1 MTRGNPYRYQQHN
14 PSLAWGIGTVGGRP
28 SRQTETPSSQPET
41 RRQTSR
47 TFGGRGLP
55 GSPPPNLDYLSHWFH
70 LHLTG
75 DATFRGSQ
83 RVSKNPTDSSFLLQG
98 APIPSLPSLYTAGAF
113 MLLKSSF
120 PFVRAASTPTPFS
133 CRPPSCSKPLCPP
146 QTGTLCSNSGSWELV
161 AWRAPTWE
169 PAGEAATLCLPR
181 PPPPALSPA
190 SRSLQLALCTPTFL
204 EEGNRDGS
212 RQQRSRKGVVGRKGV
227 LLEVRTLQVPAA
239 EVKSR
244 RSSGTGLP
252 WLAGRAPSKHGAR
265 VRSGRDGL
273 GRAGV

>member
-1 MTRGNPYRYQQHN
+1 MPILFR
-14 PSLAWGIGTVGGRP
+14 
-28 SRQTETPSSQPET
+28 TP
-41 RRQTSR
+41 
-47 TFGGRGLP
+47 
-55 GSPPPNLDYLSHWFH
+55 LSVD
-70 LHLTG
+70 T
-75 DATFRGSQ
+75 TFRGSQ

-98 APIPSLPSLYTAGAF
+98 APIPSLPSLYAAGAF

-133 CRPPSCSKPLCPP
+133 CWLPFCSKPLCPP
-146 QTGTLCSNSGSWELV
+146 QTGTLCSNSGSRELV

-169 PAGEAATLCLPR
+169 PAGEAVTLCFPG
-181 PPPPALSPA
+181 PPPHSTALSPA

-204 EEGNRDGS
+204 EEGNQDGS
-212 RQQRSRKGVVGRKGV
+212 RQQRSTKRVVGPKGV
-227 LLEVRTLQVPAA
+227 LRGVRTLQVPAA
-239 EVKSR
+239 EVESR

>member
-181 PPPPALSPA
+181 PPPQHSAPRRAASSWPSAPQLSWKKEIGTA
-190 SRSLQLALCTPTFL
+190 A
-204 EEGNRDGS
+204 GS
-212 RQQRSRKGVVGRKGV
+212 KDQGREWWGGKV
-227 LLEVRTLQVPAA
+227 SCW
-239 EVKSR
+239 KS
-244 RSSGTGLP
+244 G
-252 WLAGRAPSKHGAR
+252 PSKY
-265 VRSGRDGL
+265 L
-273 GRAGV
+273 QQK